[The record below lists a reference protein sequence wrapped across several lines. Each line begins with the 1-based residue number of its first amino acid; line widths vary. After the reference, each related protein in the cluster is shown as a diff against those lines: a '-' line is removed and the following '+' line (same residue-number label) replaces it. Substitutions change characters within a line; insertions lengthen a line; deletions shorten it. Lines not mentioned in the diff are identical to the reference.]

1 MTPIQVTDLAP
12 NVETAKKR
20 LSENLDAVV
29 NALTQLGVPPKLRD
43 FVGVLLAVSNGQT
56 RFEASYRDIASRL
69 SLPDADETRGGRK
82 AGKARVKRLLVR
94 LADWQTET
102 GIELMRIVKHG
113 KRTETAETT
122 IYEKTIFELAL
133 LEPLARAMM
142 TPPSRRDAAISRA
155 VTEVLS
161 DGATVPTPTRPTP
174 TIFKLER
181 AIKTILTKAD
191 RIEEYAAEL
200 GLDALER
207 IDNLIAKL
215 NEKRAAIS
223 YQRAFENGEESINTG
238 FSLGGWGTK
247 TNPPAEPLTSSLSV
261 NQLVGESLGAGGK
274 DSLSEEAYIVP
285 EVKATETYAPPL
297 ITIDENKFNTR
308 DRAFG
313 LARSGF
319 FVLPLHAP
327 IFESDTVRCSC
338 RSGLACGRIGKHPRT
353 WHGVADATRDPEKIK
368 LWFEKWKNANLAIAT
383 GKRSNLLVLDVDG
396 LAGAFSL
403 DEIEHEFSP
412 LPETIIQ
419 RTGKPNGRHFLFS
432 YPDDA
437 TIRNSA
443 GDIGN
448 GLDIRS
454 DGGYI
459 CADPSIHASGK
470 RYEIENYAAALAA
483 PPAWFVGLLLNR
495 QKAAKINA
503 QAAPNAFTTSSKYP
517 AFIGDGV
524 RNETVFRYGCGL
536 VNSFSPAEKLVRVR
550 RLNETRVSPPLD
562 EIELLEA
569 HLSSER
575 LYRKRI
581 AYTNDK
587 TH

>member
-1 MTPIQVTDLAP
+1 MTPIQVADLAP

-261 NQLVGESLGAGGK
+261 NQVVGESLGAGGK

-285 EVKATETYAPPL
+285 EVKATETYETPL
-297 ITIDENKFNTR
+297 ITVDENKFNTR
-308 DRAFG
+308 DRAFA

-353 WHGVADATRDPEKIK
+353 RHGVADATRDPEKIK

-412 LPETIIQ
+412 LPETLIQ
-419 RTGKPNGRHFLFS
+419 RTGKPHGKHIFFS
-432 YPDDA
+432 YPDVSVP
-437 TIRNSA
+437 NSVK
-443 GDIGN
+443 GIGS

-459 CADPSIHASGK
+459 CADPSLHASGR
-470 RYEIENYAAALAA
+470 RYEIENYAAPLAA
-483 PPAWFVGLLLNR
+483 PPAWFVGLLLER
-495 QKAAKINA
+495 QRAAKTNA
-503 QAAPNAFTTSSKYP
+503 QAALAAPTHPQAISSNYP
-517 AFIGDGV
+517 AIIGAGV
-524 RNETVFRYGCGL
+524 RNHKVFRYGCGL
-536 VNSFSPAEKLVRVR
+536 ANSFSHDEKLLRLR
-550 RLNETRVSPPLD
+550 RFNETRVSPPLD
-562 EIELLEA
+562 EIELLKT
-569 HLSSER
+569 HRSSER
-575 LYRKRI
+575 YR
-581 AYTNDK
+581 
-587 TH
+587 